1 MTWSQINLVSLIT
14 IYFINGRT
22 TSIYEYHIHFYHAY
36 SLITL
41 HIINNSSNLVN
52 HINPNMTDDSTR
64 SPNFLMYSRVAYIYV
79 RSRAKY
85 LQFRTTTSKFNALR
99 KPLMQQKY
107 YFIHEM

>member
-52 HINPNMTDDSTR
+52 HINPNMTDDGTR
-64 SPNFLMYSRVAYIYV
+64 SPNFLMYILNHAQY
-79 RSRAKY
+79 
-85 LQFRTTTSKFNALR
+85 
-99 KPLMQQKY
+99 
-107 YFIHEM
+107 